1 MFERAGKK
9 NNNNNNSNW
18 QLWQQ
23 NNNPIERMAVW
34 NVGEFVAT
42 SLSRYNKH
50 WCGAEY
56 WHNHL

>member
-9 NNNNNNSNW
+9 NN
-18 QLWQQ
+18 

-56 WHNHL
+56 WH